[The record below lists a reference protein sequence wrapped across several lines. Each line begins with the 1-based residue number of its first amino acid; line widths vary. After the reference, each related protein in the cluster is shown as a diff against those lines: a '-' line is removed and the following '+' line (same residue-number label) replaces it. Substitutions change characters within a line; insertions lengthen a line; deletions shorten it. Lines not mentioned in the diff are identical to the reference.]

1 MFNWRQVNALS
12 FPMVSSISTQVL
24 VHLVLGSLLLPPL
37 NMLLM
42 MSLGLWLRRRWRRLG
57 ACLLILGM
65 AGLYALSTPITA
77 MWLNRGLERY
87 PVISA
92 EQLNRV
98 EAIVVLSGG
107 KKPAPEYGGME
118 PGADSLARL
127 RYAARLAR
135 QSGKPILLTGG
146 APMGGEAEAEVM
158 ARVLR
163 EEYGIAP
170 RWVEARSNTTLE
182 NARYS
187 AGLLHAAGI
196 KRVALVSQGWH
207 LRRALPF
214 FQRQALDVTAA
225 PTAFIRYDGGGV
237 AWFLPSG
244 RSMQECHAAL
254 REWLGILF
262 YRMKGE

>member
-1 MFNWRQVNALS
+1 MI
-12 FPMVSSISTQVL
+12 SSISTQAL
-24 VHLVLGSLLLPPL
+24 VHLVLGAFLLPPL
-37 NMLLM
+37 NMLLLIL
-42 MSLGLWLRRRWRRLG
+42 LGLGLRHRWRRLG
-57 ACLLILGM
+57 TGLLTLGM
-65 AGLYALSTPITA
+65 AGLYALSTPMMA

-87 PVISA
+87 PVIGA
-92 EQLNRV
+92 EPLSRA

-127 RYAARLAR
+127 RYAARLAH

-146 APMGGEAEAEVM
+146 APMGGEAEGAVM

-163 EEYGIAP
+163 EEYGIVP
-170 RWVEARSNTTLE
+170 RWVETRSNTTLE

-187 AGLLHAAGI
+187 AELLRAAGI
-196 KRVALVSQGWH
+196 KRIALVSQGWH

-214 FQRQALDVTAA
+214 FQRQGLEVTAA

-237 AWFLPSG
+237 AWYLPSG
-244 RSMQECHAAL
+244 RAMQECHAAL
-254 REWLGILF
+254 REWLGMLF